1 MNSKPTKKEMS
12 TSLRAFGIRH
22 LYRGGGVGAGG
33 LEMIK
38 KYTYPANKPKL
49 NT

>member
-22 LYRGGGVGAGG
+22 LYREG

-38 KYTYPANKPKL
+38 KKNIPQTNL
-49 NT
+49 N